1 MSDCLGRPRRF
12 GREGSST
19 EPLAALDE
27 SLGAF
32 ALLPCCGCK
41 ADTLSES
48 SLFNDG
54 RPRRFF
60 SPLVAGSCGCELGSA
75 AFRGAPFARVLDF
88 PLSVA
93 AVGCASWSL
102 LSRLTLGP
110 LSGSFARRS
119 RPLRLGADVSSSW
132 GELWLVV
139 TFSFPDNAFFLSFE
153 ATDDVPPARFGRCSV
168 DTCCGE
174 IGWSVLWASLEF
186 PGGTRPLRRGLE
198 PPVCCSSA
206 RDSICAAPLR
216 LPLNGAVLSLGWSS
230 PVAACWLFLGGRP
243 TLGGCAGPLRFRD
256 GPDSVSTSSDSF
268 LRPRFLGRARS
279 SGSCSASW
287 SGAS

>member
-41 ADTLSES
+41 ADTISES
-48 SLFNDG
+48 LLFNDG

-60 SPLVAGSCGCELGSA
+60 PPLAAGSSGCELEGA
-75 AFRGAPFARVLDF
+75 AFRDAPFARVLDV
-88 PLSVA
+88 PLPVA

-102 LSRLTLGP
+102 FSRLTLGP
-110 LSGSFARRS
+110 LSGSLARRS
-119 RPLRLGADVSSSW
+119 RPLRLGADVSSSL
-132 GELWLVV
+132 GELWLAGA
-139 TFSFPDNAFFLSFE
+139 FPFPANAFSLSFK
-153 ATDDVPPARFGRCSV
+153 ASDDVPPPRFGPRSFGI
-168 DTCCGE
+168 CCGE
-174 IGWSVLWASLEF
+174 TVWSVLWASLEF

-198 PPVCCSSA
+198 VPGCGSSP
-206 RDSICAAPLR
+206 RGSICGAPLR
-216 LPLNGAVLSLGWSS
+216 LPLNDAVLSSGWSS
-230 PVAACWLFLGGRP
+230 PVAVCWLFLGGRP
-243 TLGGCAGPLRFRD
+243 TLDGCAGPLRLRD
-256 GPDSVSTSSDSF
+256 GPDSVSISSASF

-279 SGSCSASW
+279 SGSGSASW